1 MSVKIKLFTNLTLL
15 IMLLPILPTSCI
27 TTKNIKKTT
36 NFTKSKILDFGI
48 VDENEKQ
55 YFPWKDDNGKEAVK
69 EFPKFMRAKVVPAK
83 IGSGFGIVYVIDAVS
98 MKKELK
104 ILVKVT
110 HPLIKGKT
118 SYESI
123 KMVKLGRPNCFY
135 FKFEDDSEVVEGN
148 FNFQILYK
156 NEIIL
161 HKEFIASKPT

>member
-1 MSVKIKLFTNLTLL
+1 MSVKNKLFTSITLL
-15 IMLLPILPTSCI
+15 IMLLPILLTSCL
-27 TTKNIKKTT
+27 TTKNIEKRP
-36 NFTKSKILDFGI
+36 NITKSKILDFGI

-55 YFPWKDDNGKEAVK
+55 YFPWKDNGKEAVK
-69 EFPKFMRAKVVPAK
+69 EFPKFIHAKVVPAK

-98 MKKELK
+98 IKKEPK

-123 KMVKLGRPNCFY
+123 KMVKFGQPNCFY
-135 FKFEDDSEVVEGN
+135 FKFEDESEVVEGN

-161 HKEFIASKPT
+161 HKKFIARKPT

>member
-1 MSVKIKLFTNLTLL
+1 MSVKNKLLTNLTLL
-15 IMLLPILPTSCI
+15 ATLLPILLTSCVA
-27 TTKNIKKTT
+27 TKNIEKIPD
-36 NFTKSKILDFGI
+36 FAEAKILDFGI

-55 YFPWKDDNGKEAVK
+55 YFPWKDDNGKEGVK
-69 EFPKFMRAKVVPAK
+69 EFPKFIRAKVVPAK

-98 MKKELK
+98 MKQEPK

-123 KMVKLGRPNCFY
+123 KMVKLGQPICFY
-135 FKFEDDSEVVEGN
+135 FKFEDESEVVEGN

-161 HKEFIASKPT
+161 HKKFTARKPT

>member
-1 MSVKIKLFTNLTLL
+1 MSEKNKLFTNLTLL
-15 IMLLPILPTSCI
+15 IMLLPILLTSCL
-27 TTKNIKKTT
+27 TTKNIKKTPI
-36 NFTKSKILDFGI
+36 FAKSKILDFGI
-48 VDENEKQ
+48 VDENEIQ
-55 YFPWKDDNGKEAVK
+55 YFPWKDDNEKEAVK
-69 EFPKFMRAKVVPAK
+69 EFPKFIQTKVVPAK

-123 KMVKLGRPNCFY
+123 KMVKLGQPNCFY
-135 FKFEDDSEVVEGN
+135 FKFEDESEVVEGN

-156 NEIIL
+156 KEVIL
-161 HKEFIASKPT
+161 HKKFTACKPT